1 MIRLSNSLI
10 LSLILHALLLG
21 FLFLSY
27 RLFYTP
33 KSEKKEAYIPLKLH
47 CVVSKTPL
55 KKKEIQA
62 EQSLK
67 KVLKKEALSPIKKK
81 SPTIKKVIPPKHTKK
96 KEYTKK
102 LTTPIEELPKKEIL
116 QPVSVPMVYKEKEI
130 VCEEKK
136 IQKQVEKEEL
146 SVEKIYMNENLQKI
160 VTLLQENL
168 YYPRRARK
176 RGIEGTVVVRFEL
189 SKNAVISSIEVV
201 SSENDILSRGAI
213 RTIENLSQE
222 FPKPRE
228 ALTISVPISYSLR

>member
-10 LSLILHALLLG
+10 LSLIFHALLLG
-21 FLFLSY
+21 LLFWSY

-47 CVVSKTPL
+47 CVVSKIPL
-55 KKKEIQA
+55 KKKVQ
-62 EQSLK
+62 K
-67 KVLKKEALSPIKKK
+67 KVLFAPPVKKK
-81 SPTIKKVIPPKHTKK
+81 SPVIKKVIPLKVKKK
-96 KEYTKK
+96 KEHIEKEFIEKVSTSIKK
-102 LTTPIEELPKKEIL
+102 PPKKEIL
-116 QPVSVPMVYKEKEI
+116 KPTSVPT
-130 VCEEKK
+130 VCEEKRTVSQEKK
-136 IQKQVEKEEL
+136 IQKQVEKEEF
-146 SVEKIYMNENLQKI
+146 SVEKIYINENLQKI

-176 RGIEGTVVVRFEL
+176 RGIEGSVVVRFKL